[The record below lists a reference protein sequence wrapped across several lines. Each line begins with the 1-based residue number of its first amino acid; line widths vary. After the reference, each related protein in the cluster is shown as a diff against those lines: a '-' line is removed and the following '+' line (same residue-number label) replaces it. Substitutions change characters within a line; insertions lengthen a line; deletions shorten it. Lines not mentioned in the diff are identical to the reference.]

1 MQIRGELAIV
11 TGAASGLGAAT
22 AQLLVSE
29 GARVALWDL
38 REPEGTLLA
47 EKFGDNARFFKADV
61 TSAESVS
68 GALERTITE
77 LGDPKINVNCAG
89 ILIGE
94 KILGKNGVH
103 DLDRFRKVIE
113 VNLVGTFNVLRL
125 VAEAMSRNEPAAEG
139 ERGVIINTSS
149 IAAFEGQLGQSAYSA
164 SKAGIAGLT
173 LPAARELARN
183 GIRVCAI
190 SPGVFDTAMVSGM
203 TENVRESLEA
213 QIPFPSRLG
222 RPQEFASLVRAIVEN
237 PMINGTVIRLDGAMR
252 MSAR

>member
-1 MQIRGELAIV
+1 MQIRGEVAIV

-22 AQLLVSE
+22 AELLVSE
-29 GARVALWDL
+29 GARVSLWDL
-38 REPEGTLLA
+38 REREGTALA
-47 EKFGDNARFFKADV
+47 EKLGEAARFLKTDV

-68 GALERTITE
+68 RSLHQTVAEVGS
-77 LGDPKINVNCAG
+77 PKINVNCAG

-103 DLDRFRKVIE
+103 DLDRFRKVVE

-125 VAEAMSRNEPAAEG
+125 VAETMSGNVPASEG

-190 SPGVFDTAMVSGM
+190 SPGVFDTAMVAGM
-203 TENVRESLEA
+203 TETVRESLEA

-222 RPQEFASLVRAIVEN
+222 RPREFASLVRAIVEN

>member
-1 MQIRGELAIV
+1 MKIRGEVAIV
-11 TGAASGLGAAT
+11 TGGASGLGAAT
-22 AQLLVSE
+22 AEELARAGALVSI
-29 GARVALWDL
+29 WDL
-38 REPEGTLLA
+38 REEEGKALA
-47 EKFGDNARFFKADV
+47 ERLGGRTQFLKTDV

-68 GALERTITE
+68 SSLEQAIAALGSPR
-77 LGDPKINVNCAG
+77 INVNCAG

-94 KILGKNGVH
+94 KILGKKGVH

-125 VAEAMSRNEPAAEG
+125 VAEAMSRNLPDPEG
-139 ERGVIINTSS
+139 ERGVIVNTSS
-149 IAAFEGQLGQSAYSA
+149 IAASEGQLGQSAYSA

-173 LPAARELARN
+173 LPAARELARE

-190 SPGVFDTAMVSGM
+190 SPGVFDTSMVAGM
-203 TENVRESLEA
+203 ADNVRSALEA

-222 RPQEFASLVRAIVEN
+222 RPREFAALVRAIVEN
-237 PMINGTVIRLDGAMR
+237 PMLNGTVIRLDGGMR